1 MSDSVVDTVLS
12 ELNSPVEEP
21 APEEPAVEEPV
32 EEPAPEEPAP
42 EEPVEEP
49 VEEPAVAEPVTTQEV
64 VQNVQEMLS
73 STDTSGSVNELEN
86 RVKVLEERLES
97 VIGVL
102 ITHKFTPIHKQICE
116 LLKEV

>member
-21 APEEPAVEEPV
+21 APEEPA
-32 EEPAPEEPAP
+32 PEEPAP
-42 EEPVEEP
+42 EEP

-86 RVKVLEERLES
+86 RVKVLEERLEKMIEILTGS
-97 VIGVL
+97 WLCIEPYKARVNLGKDLYKL
-102 ITHKFTPIHKQICE
+102 II
-116 LLKEV
+116 